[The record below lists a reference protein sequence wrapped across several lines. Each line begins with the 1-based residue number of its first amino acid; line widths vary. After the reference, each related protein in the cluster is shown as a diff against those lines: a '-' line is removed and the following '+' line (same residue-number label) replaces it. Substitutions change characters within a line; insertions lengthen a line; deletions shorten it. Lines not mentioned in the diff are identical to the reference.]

1 MENRCK
7 ECGKAL
13 PKGNSLVSQT
23 ARRLG
28 YCRYCYQMNL
38 PMRPAGGKY
47 KPMPEYNGIELSG
60 YGDIGAEV
68 FDPDSPWDW
77 YESFMPESE
86 R

>member
-1 MENRCK
+1 
-7 ECGKAL
+7 
-13 PKGNSLVSQT
+13 
-23 ARRLG
+23 
-28 YCRYCYQMNL
+28 MNL